1 MGKEI
6 KKIKEKNEEK
16 IDVFDKTQLISS
28 KLFKNE
34 KDILS
39 VVVKDNEQISI
50 DEAQKR
56 IENFKKGKVI

>member
-39 VVVKDNEQISI
+39 VVVKDNEQISV